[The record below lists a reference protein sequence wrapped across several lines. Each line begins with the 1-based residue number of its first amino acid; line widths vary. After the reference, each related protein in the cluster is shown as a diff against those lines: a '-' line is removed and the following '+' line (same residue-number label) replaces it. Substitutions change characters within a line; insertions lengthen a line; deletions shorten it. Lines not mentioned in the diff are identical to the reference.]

1 MICECM
7 SEISTL
13 AKLRKMMLEMECSMG
28 LQDLSAVE
36 RDIYYAAVDL
46 SDALSSV
53 KTTNLLDHTLIAN
66 VSRPTFFR
74 ALKSLVSKGYL
85 IQCQVSGRGRYIV
98 KQLD

>member
-1 MICECM
+1 M
-7 SEISTL
+7 SEISKLT
-13 AKLRKMMLEMECSMG
+13 KLRKMMLEMERSMG

-46 SDALSSV
+46 SDALSRV
-53 KTTNLLDHTLIAN
+53 KTTNLLDHMLITN

-85 IQCQVSGRGRYIV
+85 IQNQVSGRGRYIV
-98 KQLD
+98 NSLD

>member
-1 MICECM
+1 M
-7 SEISTL
+7 SDFSKLTS
-13 AKLRKMMLEMECSMG
+13 LRKLMLEIERSMG

-46 SDALSSV
+46 SDALSRV
-53 KTTNLLDHTLIAN
+53 KTTNLLDHMLITN

-85 IQCQVSGRGRYIV
+85 IQNQVSGRGRYIV
-98 KQLD
+98 NSLD